1 MIVCVDVAY
10 ADDTA
15 FAAGVFFDGWSA
27 ATPSH
32 ERVVRVDGIE
42 PYLPGQFFRRE
53 LPPILALVAVAP
65 GPPSTVVIDGYVWL
79 APDHPGLGAHLFDAV
94 GGSVAVVG
102 VAKTK
107 FGDASAAAPL
117 LRGTSATPL
126 YVTAAGV
133 ALDDAVAHVRAMHG
147 AHRIPTLI
155 RRADR
160 LCRDA
165 AAAKG
170 C

>member
-10 ADDTA
+10 TQTSA
-15 FAAGVFFDGWSA
+15 FAAGVFFDDWSA
-27 ATPSH
+27 AAPLH

-42 PYLPGQFFRRE
+42 PYVPGHFFRRE
-53 LPPILALVAVAP
+53 LPPILALLAAAP
-65 GPPSTVVIDGYVWL
+65 APPSTVVIDGYVWL
-79 APDHPGLGAHLFDAV
+79 ADDHPGLGAHLFDAL
-94 GGSVAVVG
+94 GRTVAVVG

-107 FGDASAAAPL
+107 FADASPAAPL

-126 YVTAAGV
+126 YITAAGV

-147 AHRIPTLI
+147 PHRIPTLI

-165 AAAKG
+165 AATTTR
-170 C
+170 